1 MRTRRVISALC
12 LLAVGAVVFTT
23 PAAAQSVN
31 RAAIDELNEQL
42 MYVALPLTLFVE
54 LTLVY
59 AIYRFR
65 NNENPRPT
73 VDDPAL
79 EITWTAATG
88 AILVFVGVSGFF
100 VLANPYI
107 TPAAA
112 AGTDDG
118 GQMAEDMEIE
128 VLAYQWGW
136 EFSYPDSEVTT
147 RDRLVLPKDTD
158 VRFSLRSTDVIHSI
172 YIPQLGVKQDVF
184 PSQTTVAR
192 TNATEAGSY
201 RLYCAE
207 LCGSGHTRMHAT
219 VVVMNQTDY
228 DDWLAGQ
235 QGDATDSP
243 AAVNATAAAEPTAT
257 PESGTA
263 TPEADIGTPA

>member
-1 MRTRRVISALC
+1 MRTSRVLSGLC
-12 LLAVGAVVFTT
+12 LLVVAAVVFTT

-54 LTLVY
+54 LTLIYV
-59 AIYRFR
+59 IYRFR
-65 NNENPRPT
+65 NNDNPRPT

-112 AGTDDG
+112 AGTADG
-118 GQMAEDMEIE
+118 GDVAADDMEIE

-147 RDRLVLPKDTD
+147 QKRLVLPKDRD
-158 VRFSLRSTDVIHSI
+158 VRFSLRSTDVIHSL
-172 YIPQLGVKQDVF
+172 YIPQLGIKQDIF

-192 TNATEAGSY
+192 TRATETGSY

-207 LCGSGHTRMHAT
+207 LCGSGHTRMQAT
-219 VVVMNQTDY
+219 VVVMNQSDY
-228 DDWLAGQ
+228 DEWLSGQ
-235 QGDATDSP
+235 QGESTNSTADL
-243 AAVNATAAAEPTAT
+243 NATASAEPTAT
-257 PESGTA
+257 PAATA
-263 TPEADIGTPA
+263 TPETAFGTPA